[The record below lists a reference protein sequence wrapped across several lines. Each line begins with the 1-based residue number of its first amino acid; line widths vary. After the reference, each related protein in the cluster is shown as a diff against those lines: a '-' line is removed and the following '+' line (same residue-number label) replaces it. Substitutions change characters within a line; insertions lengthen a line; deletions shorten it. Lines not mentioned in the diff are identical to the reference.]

1 MSYIVAVSLYHTHFV
16 LPLQLPG
23 ISKFLGLYKLLLLF
37 PAQISRNETLEL
49 REKEKQ
55 MLAERERKM
64 HCLYN
69 PSLSGT
75 ITISSIRLFFFSIK
89 PLTQICRSEIRPW
102 LKPHKKQFNRHNPTD
117 FLRKKWET
125 LTIKYVKFKFCKK
138 IKLHCE
144 LNKCN
149 KIAAQNVYKNQTE
162 HTCS

>member
-1 MSYIVAVSLYHTHFV
+1 M

-55 MLAERERKM
+55 MLAERGRKM

-69 PSLSGT
+69 PSLRGT
-75 ITISSIRLFFFSIK
+75 ITISSIKHFFSIK
-89 PLTQICRSEIRPW
+89 PLTQKCRSKILPW

-117 FLRKKWET
+117 FLRNGEEINYKLCQIQVLHLQT
-125 LTIKYVKFKFCKK
+125 QTSLRVK
-138 IKLHCE
+138 
-144 LNKCN
+144 
-149 KIAAQNVYKNQTE
+149 
-162 HTCS
+162 